1 MTDMTTPGFDTAALY
16 FTDRLLD
23 ALADVE
29 RFPLTLIEAPMGYGK
44 TLAVRHWLHG
54 RTARQV
60 WVSTLGASE
69 DAFWRDFCVAL
80 ARAFPDNEDVTDSLL
95 RLGYPT
101 DTVRL
106 DAARE
111 LVLRLDFAPGTVLVV
126 DDVHLLP
133 VRAGCGM
140 AGLCLLSAPPV
151 PGGADFFEPN
161 QQQVFRAALCG
172 PGDLPEP

>member
-1 MTDMTTPGFDTAALY
+1 MTDKTTPGFDTAALY

-111 LVLRLDFAPGTVLVV
+111 LVLRLDLRREPCCGRRRASVSRPRGLR
-126 DDVHLLP
+126 HGRALP
-133 VRAGCGM
+133 A
-140 AGLCLLSAPPV
+140 
-151 PGGADFFEPN
+151 
-161 QQQVFRAALCG
+161 FRAPCSRG
-172 PGDLPEP
+172 RGFF